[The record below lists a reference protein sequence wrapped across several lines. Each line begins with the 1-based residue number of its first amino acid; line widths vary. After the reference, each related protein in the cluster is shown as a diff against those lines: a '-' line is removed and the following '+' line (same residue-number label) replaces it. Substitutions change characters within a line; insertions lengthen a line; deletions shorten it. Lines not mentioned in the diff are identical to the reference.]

1 MFVRYKHLISAA
13 LAIAPLVVMPAAAR
27 TMVYVSNSVDGNID
41 VFSMDPV
48 TGDLRLQ
55 DKTPV
60 AKIVMPMAIS
70 PDKHHLYA
78 VVRSDPTRVLT
89 YAIDARSGALT
100 KEAEAPLPGSMPY
113 VSTDRAGHF
122 LFTASYAGN
131 RVAVSP
137 IDGDGRVTREAIQ
150 VVPTGNNAHAI
161 QADRTNRFVF
171 ASNLGSDQIVQFLFD
186 AATGELSRND
196 PPVVKTKPGEG
207 PRHFVFSP
215 DNRFVYVLHEL
226 AGTVARFALD
236 QTRGT
241 LTLLDTVESV
251 PPESNLERGVVQGP
265 ITAARLA
272 ARAEAP
278 PMEAKRRMSAA
289 DIQITPDGRFI
300 YTTERTSSK
309 LALFAVDT
317 PTGQL
322 HYIENY
328 STATQ
333 PRGIRIDPRGTFL
346 VASGE
351 KSNTVVVYRIDR
363 ETGRLSEVGRYP
375 GGEGANW
382 VEIVDLP

>member
-1 MFVRYKHLISAA
+1 MRYKHMLSAG
-13 LAIAPLVVMPAAAR
+13 LAIAPLVVTPAAAK
-27 TMVYVSNSVDGNID
+27 TMVYVSNSVDGTID

-48 TGDLRLQ
+48 SGDLHPQ
-55 DKTPV
+55 DKTTV
-60 AKIVMPMAIS
+60 AKIVMPMAVS

-78 VVRSDPTRVLT
+78 VVRSEPTRVVT
-89 YAIDARSGALT
+89 YAIDDRTGALT

-137 IDGDGRVTREAIQ
+137 IDRDGRVTREAIQ

-171 ASNLGSDQIVQFLFD
+171 ASNLGSDQIAQFRFD
-186 AATGELSRND
+186 AATGQLSPNA
-196 PPVVKTKPGEG
+196 PPVVKTIPGEG
-207 PRHFVFSP
+207 PRHFIFSP
-215 DNRFVYVLHEL
+215 DDRFVYVLHEL

-278 PMEAKRRMSAA
+278 PTEAKRRMSAA

-309 LALFAVDT
+309 LALFEVDT
-317 PTGQL
+317 PAGKLQ
-322 HYIENY
+322 YIENI

-351 KSNTVVVYRIDR
+351 KSNHVLVYRINR
-363 ETGRLSEVGRYP
+363 ENGHLSEVGRYP